1 MTQQAVMAEVKT
13 EPASIQD
20 IAEVMYRILAEVV
33 DIKNIANI
41 GKQPPR
47 HMLYITKQVDIPG
60 EYRID
65 IDFPTEREAI
75 KNKNIVQIVIKLDG
89 SGIDLGLGP
98 CALEQKQL
106 PKSEWRTVKN
116 LARQAVR
123 DFQK

>member
-13 EPASIQD
+13 EPASIQE
-20 IAEVMYRILAEVV
+20 IAEVMYRILAEMVA
-33 DIKNIANI
+33 IKNVGNI

-47 HMLYITKQVDIPG
+47 HVLYITKQVDIPG

-65 IDFPTEREAI
+65 IDFPTERDAV
-75 KNKNIVQIVIKLDG
+75 KNKYIARIVVMLDG
-89 SGIDLGLGP
+89 SGIDLIVGP
-98 CALEQKQL
+98 CSLKPTRFPQT
-106 PKSEWRTVKN
+106 SWRVVKN